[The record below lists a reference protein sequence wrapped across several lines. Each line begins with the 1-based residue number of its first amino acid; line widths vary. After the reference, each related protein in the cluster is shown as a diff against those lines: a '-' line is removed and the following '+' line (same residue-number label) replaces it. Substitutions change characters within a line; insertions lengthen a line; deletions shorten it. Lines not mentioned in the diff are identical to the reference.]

1 MLIKAAING
10 GRTRTD
16 HAAAP
21 VSPTELAADVVEC
34 LKAGAGAVH
43 LHVRSTSADSERES
57 LDKEDVER
65 TIRTLLAVAP
75 KERIGISTGAWILPH
90 PARLE
95 AAKNWAILP
104 GFASVNFGEEGAIEL
119 ANLLL
124 SRGVAIEAGLCD
136 ADAAQIFLQSGLATS
151 CLRVLLEPQEQE
163 LKYAL
168 ETVNAMEKVLKSG
181 GADFPSVLHG
191 TEATTWPMMN
201 EAIARGYD
209 VRIGL
214 EDTLVMPDGRIAK
227 DNVELVS
234 EAVRR
239 VGAVR
244 TRAGASPP
252 S

>member
-34 LKAGAGAVH
+34 LKAGAGAIH
-43 LHVRSTSADSERES
+43 LHVRSTSDNSEKER
-57 LDKEDVER
+57 LDKEDVEQ
-65 TIRTLLAVAP
+65 TIRTVLAVAP

-104 GFASVNFGEEGAIEL
+104 GFASVNFGEEGSVEL

-163 LKYAL
+163 MKHAL

-181 GADFPSVLHG
+181 EADLPSVLHG
-191 TEATTWPMMN
+191 TEATTWPMMD

-227 DNVELVS
+227 DNVELVT

-239 VGAVR
+239 VVR
-244 TRAGASPP
+244 KRAGASP
-252 S
+252 SS